1 MYPECSLDGN
11 VLHSHTS
18 FKNTIIYWLIGDTF
32 IIIHHFSNAI
42 QKEFKRW
49 LHHTGGLIIDVI
61 DKIRRLK
68 KIDTPSIV
76 NKEFLIEKDGNIEIY
91 YAPFDYVNSKAK
103 IAIVGITPGLQQ
115 MTQSFQAIKDGK
127 SLKEVKDLSSFKG
140 SMRTTL
146 INYLDELKVNNILK
160 IKSCESLFNKDS
172 KYLHTTSLVKYP
184 VFDKGK
190 NYSGANILKKK
201 ILLDFIEENFLKELK
216 TLNKCI
222 VVPLGNTVSS
232 TIKYLN
238 SKYNLKLSCFLEG
251 FPHPSG
257 ANARK
262 NIQFDKNKT
271 SMIKLLRKARW
282 KNF

>member
-1 MYPECSLDGN
+1 
-11 VLHSHTS
+11 
-18 FKNTIIYWLIGDTF
+18 
-32 IIIHHFSNAI
+32 
-42 QKEFKRW
+42 
-49 LHHTGGLIIDVI
+49 VI

-68 KIDTPSIV
+68 KINTSNIV
-76 NKEFLIEKDGNIEIY
+76 NKEFLIEKDDNIEIY
-91 YAPFDYVNSKAK
+91 YAPFDYINSKAK

-146 INYLDELKVNNILK
+146 IKYIDELKINKILK
-160 IKSCESLFNKDS
+160 IKSCESLFNLDS

-201 ILLDFIEENFLKELK
+201 ILLEFIEKNFLKELK
-216 TLNKCI
+216 ILQNSI
-222 VVPLGNTVSS
+222 IIPLGNTVSS
-232 TIKYLN
+232 TIDYLN
-238 SKYNLKLSCFLEG
+238 TKHQLSLRCFLKG

-257 ANARK
+257 LNVRK
-262 NIQFDKNKT
+262 NIQFNEKKN
-271 SMIKLLRKARW
+271 ILLKLL
-282 KNF
+282 NNYLL

>member
-1 MYPECSLDGN
+1 MSKYLKQIKS
-11 VLHSHTS
+11 
-18 FKNTIIYWLIGDTF
+18 
-32 IIIHHFSNAI
+32 
-42 QKEFKRW
+42 
-49 LHHTGGLIIDVI
+49 
-61 DKIRRLK
+61 LK
-68 KIDTPSIV
+68 KINKSNVTNSKFLV
-76 NKEFLIEKDGNIEIY
+76 NKEGNIKIY
-91 YAPFDYVNSKAK
+91 YAPFDYINPKAK
-103 IAIVGITPGLQQ
+103 IMIVGITPGLQQ
-115 MTQSFQAIKDGK
+115 MLQSFEVIKEGK

-146 INYLDELKVNNILK
+146 VKYLDELKINKTLK
-160 IKSCESLFNKDS
+160 IKSCESLFHKHN

-232 TIKYLN
+232 TIEYLN

-262 NIQFDKNKT
+262 NIQFKKNKKN
-271 SMIKLLRKARW
+271 MQLILRTK
-282 KNF
+282 